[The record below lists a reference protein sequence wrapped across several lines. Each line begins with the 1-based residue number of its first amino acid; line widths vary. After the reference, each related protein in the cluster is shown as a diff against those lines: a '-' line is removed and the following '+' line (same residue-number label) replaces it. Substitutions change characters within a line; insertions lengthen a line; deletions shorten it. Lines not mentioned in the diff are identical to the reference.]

1 MPFIPYIDHTE
12 KLTHSQKVVLISAIY
27 FTSLAFLSL
36 LILACYNYY
45 TFLLKAKPRRRLS
58 DPLSMFYLVAICVV
72 LLKIFT
78 TIFMIQIHETQKIL
92 LRFLPG
98 LFELNLGLI

>member
-1 MPFIPYIDHTE
+1 MLQLLHVPVESKAEAKAVRPPFY
-12 KLTHSQKVVLISAIY
+12 V
-27 FTSLAFLSL
+27 
-36 LILACYNYY
+36 
-45 TFLLKAKPRRRLS
+45 
-58 DPLSMFYLVAICVV
+58 YLVAICVV